1 MINIFIALRNKSFI
15 KSTMK
20 IFLLTILFLIPQ
32 IIFAQDDTL
41 KKEYKLS
48 VTSNI
53 QEAKIFIDSI
63 FIGDAPIFDLRF
75 EEGIFDI
82 TVVNSS
88 EKNNWKNENVMFK
101 QFHLQSDTTIHA
113 DFNFLYFIRSDP
125 FNASVFHNENLLGK
139 TPLRYFNSEKLNGS
153 FILKKPGYHDHVL
166 DLTFYN
172 FETGADVNL
181 KPKNNLSNEEIVF
194 KNRDTRFNTKRN
206 FIPVISFGAAALASA
221 YGTIHFKNV
230 ANDSYD
236 RYLSDPVLY
245 NSDLNKSNKN
255 DIYSMVSLGLMQ
267 VALAGVVY
275 YLFLD

>member
-1 MINIFIALRNKSFI
+1 
-15 KSTMK
+15 MK
-20 IFLLTILFLIPQ
+20 NFLFTIIFLIPQ

-63 FIGDAPIFDLRF
+63 FIGDVPIFDLRL

-139 TPLRYFNSEKLNGS
+139 TPLRYFNNEKLSGS

-181 KPKNNLSNEEIVF
+181 KPKNNLSKEEIVY
-194 KNRDTRFNTKRN
+194 KNKDTRFNTKRS

-221 YGTIHFKNV
+221 YGTIHFKNI
-230 ANDSYD
+230 ANDSYH